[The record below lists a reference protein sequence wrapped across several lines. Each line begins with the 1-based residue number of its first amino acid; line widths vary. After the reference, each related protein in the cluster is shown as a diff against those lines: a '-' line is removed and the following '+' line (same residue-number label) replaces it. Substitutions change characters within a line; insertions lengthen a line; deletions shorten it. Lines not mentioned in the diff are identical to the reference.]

1 MKLYGW
7 RAALFA
13 CALAACAPPA
23 ASVEA
28 GPAPQPAPGGTQAP
42 AQSREEMLRNADEL
56 RRATAPASPQQVNFG
71 WQLDE
76 AGARFQ
82 GRGVARFEAP
92 RRFRLD
98 LFGPR
103 GETYLAAALVDG
115 DVRAPAALLERF
127 RLPSPA
133 LLWGAVGI
141 IEPPAD
147 AVLLDAATRG
157 DETTLRY
164 RLGDDVLEYRHQGG
178 RLQSVRRRSGGAVAE
193 SIDLTYNATGQS
205 RAQYRD
211 WAAFRTL
218 NLTIES
224 INNVEQFPE
233 DTWRPAGT

>member
-1 MKLYGW
+1 MKVSGW
-7 RAALFA
+7 MIAILA
-13 CALAACAPPA
+13 AACAPAPV
-23 ASVEA
+23 VET
-28 GPAPQPAPGGTQAP
+28 GPAPRPGVPQTPEQ
-42 AQSREEMLRNADEL
+42 AQSQEEMLRTAEEL
-56 RRATAPASPQQVNFG
+56 RRATAPVSPRQVNFG

-76 AGARFQ
+76 AGARFT

-92 RRFRLD
+92 RRVRLD

-115 DVRAPAALLERF
+115 EVRAPAALLERF
-127 RLPSPA
+127 ELPSPA

-141 IEPPAD
+141 IAPPAE
-147 AVLLDAATRG
+147 ATLLEAATRG

-164 RLGDDVLEYRHQGG
+164 RLGADVLEYRDVGG
-178 RLQSVRRRSGGAVAE
+178 RLQSVRRRGGGGVAE
-193 SIDLTYNATGQS
+193 SIDLTYNGAGLA

-224 INNVEQFPE
+224 SNDVEQFSE

>member
-1 MKLYGW
+1 MKLSGW
-7 RAALFA
+7 MMTMVAG
-13 CALAACAPPA
+13 ALAACAPPA
-23 ASVEA
+23 AVQTA
-28 GPAPQPAPGGTQAP
+28 PAPGTTPAAP
-42 AQSREEMLRNADEL
+42 PASAEEMQRGADAL
-56 RRATAPASPQQVNFG
+56 RRTTAPASPRQVNFG
-71 WQLDE
+71 WVLDE

-115 DVRAPAALLERF
+115 EPRVPPALLERF
-127 RLPSPA
+127 ALPSPA
-133 LLWGAVGI
+133 LLWATVGV
-141 IEPPAD
+141 IEPPAG
-147 AVLLDAATRG
+147 ARLLESTTRG

-164 RLGDDVLEYRHQGG
+164 QAGDDVLEFRADGT
-178 RLQSVRRRSGGAVAE
+178 RLQTVRRRRGSAVAE
-193 SIDLTYNATGQS
+193 SIDLTWTDPGLS

-211 WAAFRTL
+211 WAAYRTL

-224 INNVEQFPE
+224 STDVAQFPE

>member
-1 MKLYGW
+1 MAIAG
-7 RAALFA
+7 
-13 CALAACAPPA
+13 ALAACAPPA
-23 ASVEA
+23 AVQTS
-28 GPAPQPAPGGTQAP
+28 PAPGTNPSVP
-42 AQSREEMLRNADEL
+42 AQSAEEMLRTAEEL
-56 RRATAPASPQQVNFG
+56 RRATAPVSPRQVNFG
-71 WQLDE
+71 WELDE

-82 GRGVARFEAP
+82 GRGVARHEAA
-92 RRFRLD
+92 RRVRLD

-115 DVRAPAALLERF
+115 ELRAPPALLERF

-141 IEPPAD
+141 IVPPPD
-147 AVLLDAATRG
+147 ARLLEASTRG

-164 RLGDDVLEYRHQGG
+164 QAGEDVLEFSDRGG
-178 RLQSVRRRSGGAVAE
+178 RLQSVRRRRGSAVAE
-193 SIDLTYNATGQS
+193 SIDLTYNDQGLS

-211 WAAFRTL
+211 WAAYRTL

-224 INNVEQFPE
+224 STDVEQFSE